1 MYTVRE
7 NHIISNKILQG
18 GISMKGTKKG
28 FTLIELIVVIAI
40 IGVLAAILVPAL
52 MGYIEK
58 SHNSYDISNA
68 KALRDAVIEGISEG
82 EYEESEIISSP
93 YDTPSATSGLTT
105 RAYIYVDNN
114 EIRVSNYRIAEI
126 LQDAGYISGIG
137 NPPATFTPTEY
148 VFRGN
153 HITLKCKSKTKW
165 VRYQINFANYADGEF
180 KVTYAA
186 TDRSGSGLPDARASS
201 EFAKKCG
208 GTATTDINL
217 GAAD

>member
-1 MYTVRE
+1 
-7 NHIISNKILQG
+7 
-18 GISMKGTKKG
+18 MKGTKKG

-126 LQDAGYISGIG
+126 NVYRFI
-137 NPPATFTPTEY
+137 
-148 VFRGN
+148 
-153 HITLKCKSKTKW
+153 
-165 VRYQINFANYADGEF
+165 AN
-180 KVTYAA
+180 
-186 TDRSGSGLPDARASS
+186 GSLLLRIK
-201 EFAKKCG
+201 E
-208 GTATTDINL
+208 DIAVALYFNR
-217 GAAD
+217 AADAFVRKDRIKNRFAIG